1 MKEKLILEGLTMR
14 NTSIPKQK
22 RITSITRLM
31 FEIILIGI
39 IVFGYIYMNSLITEY
54 KEAFNAVQV
63 ELDKTRNELNSVLTA
78 IGSEQEGILPSSSQ
92 AISTIS
98 RIRKELDTFRNR
110 AELYD
115 KYEYVIFYDG
125 KRTDM
130 KYSMVAYGENIMKKE
145 NIDPNM
151 LFGLVMV
158 ESRGKEKAQNPTS
171 SARGFCQLI
180 DTTAKSLYEKVL
192 NKGSYR
198 HDYAFNGYIN
208 LELGAKL
215 IAGNMEEYRG
225 NTYTTIQLYR
235 GIEDVRS
242 YYTAVDK
249 FVSRGGTSLR
259 QIENNY
265 RR

>member
-1 MKEKLILEGLTMR
+1 MERTIVAKNLIMKDTASRKIISLARLI
-14 NTSIPKQK
+14 
-22 RITSITRLM
+22 
-31 FEIILIGI
+31 FEMALICV
-39 IVFGYIYMNSLITEY
+39 IVFGYNYMNGLIIGYQNTIAETQ
-54 KEAFNAVQV
+54 A
-63 ELDKTRNELNSVLTA
+63 ELNKAHEELNFVLNSTA
-78 IGSEQEGILPSSSQ
+78 TEKGIIPTATQ
-92 AISTIS
+92 AIATVAQ
-98 RIRKELDTFRNR
+98 IREELDTFRNR

-115 KYEYVIFYDG
+115 KYEYVLFYDG

-130 KYSMVAYGENIMKKE
+130 TYNLVAYGEDIMKKE

-158 ESRGKEKAQNPTS
+158 ESSGKEKAQNSTS

-180 DTTAKSLYEKVL
+180 DTTAKSLYENVL
-192 NKGSYR
+192 KRGSYR

-215 IAGNMEEYRG
+215 ISGNMKQYRG

-235 GIEDVRS
+235 GLKDVR
-242 YYTAVDK
+242 YYYAAVDK

-259 QIENNY
+259 QIENRY

>member
-1 MKEKLILEGLTMR
+1 MKENLILANLTVKNGSLR
-14 NTSIPKQK
+14 QRKIRFIK
-22 RITSITRLM
+22 RTI
-31 FEIILIGI
+31 FEIVLIGI
-39 IVFGYIYMNSLITEY
+39 IIFGYMYMNNLVNECKADVNAAQTEV
-54 KEAFNAVQV
+54 N
-63 ELDKTRNELNSVLTA
+63 KTHGELNSIFTTIDGEQGKQLTTPEA
-78 IGSEQEGILPSSSQ
+78 IMKINQMK
-92 AISTIS
+92 
-98 RIRKELDTFRNR
+98 KELDDLKNR
-110 AELYD
+110 KELYD
-115 KYEYVIFYDG
+115 KYEYVLFDNG

-130 KYSMVAYGENIMKKE
+130 KYSMVAYGEEIMKKE

-158 ESRGKEKAQNPTS
+158 ESRGIEKAQNPTS

-192 NKGSYR
+192 NKGPYT

-215 IAGNMEEYRG
+215 IARNMRRYEG

-235 GIEDVRS
+235 GVNDVRS
-242 YYTAVDK
+242 YYASVDK

-259 QIENNY
+259 QIENKY

>member
-1 MKEKLILEGLTMR
+1 MEQISKKHSTNRRIISLARLIEVT
-14 NTSIPKQK
+14 
-22 RITSITRLM
+22 
-31 FEIILIGI
+31 LICI
-39 IVFGYIYMNSLITEY
+39 IVFGYNYMNGLILGYQDTIAKTQAELNKAHKDLNFVLDSVITE
-54 KEAFNAVQV
+54 K
-63 ELDKTRNELNSVLTA
+63 
-78 IGSEQEGILPSSSQ
+78 GIVPTPAQ
-92 AISTIS
+92 AIATIAE
-98 RIRKELDTFRNR
+98 IKNELDTFRNR

-115 KYEYVIFYDG
+115 KYEYVLFYDG

-130 KYSMVAYGENIMKKE
+130 TYNLVSYGETIMKKE

-158 ESRGKEKAQNPTS
+158 ESRGVQKAQNSTS
-171 SARGFCQLI
+171 TARGFCQLI
-180 DTTAKSLYEKVL
+180 NTTAKSLYENEL

-215 IAGNMEEYRG
+215 IASNMEQYKG
-225 NTYTTIQLYR
+225 NTYTTIQRYR
-235 GIEDVRS
+235 GLQDVR
-242 YYTAVDK
+242 YYYAAVDK

-259 QIENNY
+259 QIENRY